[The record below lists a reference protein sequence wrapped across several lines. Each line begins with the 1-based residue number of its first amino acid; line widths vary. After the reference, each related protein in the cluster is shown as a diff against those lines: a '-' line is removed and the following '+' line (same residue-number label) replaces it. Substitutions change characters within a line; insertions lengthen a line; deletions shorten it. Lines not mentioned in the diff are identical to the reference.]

1 MPGTTIIENLQDEEA
16 RRQNDE
22 LSARHK
28 AEIELLE
35 KELTDVEVDAI
46 LAAPDEPR
54 FNSPEW
60 KAKMWKK
67 LQERIR
73 EEMHANGS

>member
-16 RRQNDE
+16 KRRE
-22 LSARHK
+22 TETATALA
-28 AEIELLE
+28 AEVELLE
-35 KELTDVEVDAI
+35 RELTDAEVDVM

-60 KAKMWKK
+60 KSKMWEK
-67 LQERIR
+67 LQERLR
-73 EEMHANGS
+73 KEK